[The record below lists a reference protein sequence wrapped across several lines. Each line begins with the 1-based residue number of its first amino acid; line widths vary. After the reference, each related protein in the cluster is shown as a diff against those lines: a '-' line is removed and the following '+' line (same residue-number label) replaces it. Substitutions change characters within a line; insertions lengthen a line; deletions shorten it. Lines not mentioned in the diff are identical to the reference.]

1 LLSSEENV
9 MRFIQLLPFLGA
21 FALRHTGTP
30 EPLLIL
36 TSADPDGPNDIG
48 GSIYDSSNLTGCTV
62 AGTRL
67 RYTCGPEKPVPEALE
82 SGPQLVSFR
91 VDCRKANFHLLTMR
105 DIFANCARMTYK
117 KYTGSD
123 DFRSYRDYMGYDALT
138 FEKGTVFVAHCVLG
152 RLPDTSTRRWQ
163 GSEAS
168 ATKNR
173 EVQFQLLTNNMTNDP
188 RNHRLVPESA
198 IFTVTNV
205 TLETSGSNTESCQS
219 QLEEVY
225 DWTLELENSTNNKHL
240 LRFASPKAQMA
251 QWFKNFK
258 FPKNTAEGE
267 LFALQPRDLIT
278 RISLSSDESIDRS
291 QTQLIFH
298 GTEQGEDHY
307 ALYFDVTVNVS
318 NFTDNTTYVTADV
331 FIQAPRPLIKISKQI
346 QLPVIMQVKPTAFRI
361 VGKWWFWLLL
371 VGVLLS
377 LTANGA
383 YIYRLQ
389 RPQRPS

>member
-1 LLSSEENV
+1 
-9 MRFIQLLPFLGA
+9 
-21 FALRHTGTP
+21 
-30 EPLLIL
+30 
-36 TSADPDGPNDIG
+36 
-48 GSIYDSSNLTGCTV
+48 
-62 AGTRL
+62 
-67 RYTCGPEKPVPEALE
+67 
-82 SGPQLVSFR
+82 
-91 VDCRKANFHLLTMR
+91 
-105 DIFANCARMTYK
+105 
-117 KYTGSD
+117 
-123 DFRSYRDYMGYDALT
+123 MGYDALT

-251 QWFKNFK
+251 QCFKNFK
-258 FPKNTAEGE
+258 FPKNTVEGE

-278 RISLSSDESIDRS
+278 RQGNSD
-291 QTQLIFH
+291 
-298 GTEQGEDHY
+298 
-307 ALYFDVTVNVS
+307 
-318 NFTDNTTYVTADV
+318 
-331 FIQAPRPLIKISKQI
+331 
-346 QLPVIMQVKPTAFRI
+346 
-361 VGKWWFWLLL
+361 FW
-371 VGVLLS
+371 
-377 LTANGA
+377 
-383 YIYRLQ
+383 
-389 RPQRPS
+389 

>member
-1 LLSSEENV
+1 

-21 FALRHTGTP
+21 ALRHTSL
-30 EPLLIL
+30 EPVLTL
-36 TSADPDGPNDIG
+36 TSADPDGPVDIG

-67 RYTCGPEKPVPEALE
+67 RYTCGPEKPPEALE

-91 VDCRKANFHLLTMR
+91 VDCRKANFRLLTMR

-117 KYTGSD
+117 KYEGSD
-123 DFRSYRDYMGYDALT
+123 SFRPYRDYLGYDALT
-138 FEKGTVFVAHCVLG
+138 FEKGTVFVAHCVVG
-152 RLPDTSTRRWQ
+152 RLPETSTRHWQ

-168 ATKNR
+168 TKNR
-173 EVQFQLLTNNMTNDP
+173 EVQFQLFSNNMTNDP

-198 IFTVTNV
+198 LFTVTNV

-225 DWTLELENSTNNKHL
+225 DWTLELVNSTNNKHL

-251 QWFKNFK
+251 QCFKNFK
-258 FPKNTAEGE
+258 FPRNTVEGE
-267 LFALQPRDLIT
+267 LFALQPKDLIT
-278 RISLSSDESIDRS
+278 RISLSSDESMDGS

-298 GTEQGEDHY
+298 GTEKGEDHY
-307 ALYFDVTVNVS
+307 AFYFDVTVNVS
-318 NFTDNTTYVTADV
+318 NFTDDTTYVTADV
-331 FIQAPRPLIKISKQI
+331 FILSPRPSIEISKKI
-346 QLPVIMQVKPTAFRI
+346 QLPVTMQVKPTAFRI

-377 LTANGA
+377 LTASGA
-383 YIYRLQ
+383 YIYRLH
-389 RPQRPS
+389 RPHERV